1 MASEY
6 LLKKYKDVKP
16 DEERELTP
24 KEKRQNWWY
33 YHKWHVVI
41 GFILL
46 LICLDLGKSAL
57 HIGEVKPDLQIAY
70 VGTYRLPDDTAE
82 AIEKAFETI
91 AEDANNDGKIT
102 VQLNQ
107 YASADDGGDGSVVS
121 SSGGYYMAA
130 SVVTLMGDLED
141 CDSFLFLLEDCE
153 SFQTNYEILEEDGSG
168 TVLAEKW
175 SSLSA
180 LSGLDLG
187 EYEDTVAGTDVT
199 GSSSALVQDLWVA
212 RRVFDGDRT
221 CDYPEACEAL
231 WEQIFKR

>member
-70 VGTYRLPDDTAE
+70 DKTAFQCCRKLRSMGIDIPGQVQVIGFDGVRMMDTESLYCSTIVQPVDKLAE
-82 AIEKAFETI
+82 AAVNTLLS
-91 AEDANNDGKIT
+91 EDR
-102 VQLNQ
+102 
-107 YASADDGGDGSVVS
+107 
-121 SSGGYYMAA
+121 
-130 SVVTLMGDLED
+130 
-141 CDSFLFLLEDCE
+141 
-153 SFQTNYEILEEDGSG
+153 
-168 TVLAEKW
+168 
-175 SSLSA
+175 SSLICLPVTFA
-180 LSGLDLG
+180 QG
-187 EYEDTVAGTDVT
+187 GTT
-199 GSSSALVQDLWVA
+199 K
-212 RRVFDGDRT
+212 
-221 CDYPEACEAL
+221 E
-231 WEQIFKR
+231 I